1 MPLYID
7 ADLITDETAVA
18 EAVLAAIADRLT
30 ALLELEDDETWEPR
44 DGGPEA
50 SLAEA
55 VGIVVATAASMVQ
68 EQERNDY
75 AGFGELI
82 AGEPRRR
89 AEPATGYTRW
99 DFNAVGNYVIPD
111 GSELV
116 LDAADGTP
124 VAYASVGDVE
134 VVGAAFAEDVQ
145 VVALEPGAIAN
156 GLTGVARDWEALP
169 NLVGVTMTTAPENGT
184 NEQTRDEYLERVVR
198 RARRMKIVPIVTDD
212 YADTALDHP
221 SVGRALAVRLLDLD
235 NPTDPPAAG
244 GHVTVFIAGYAG
256 EDLPLAV
263 ADEVEESMMGEDRPS
278 NVTVHVGSPTRT
290 DVTIAVQ
297 IRLAA
302 DADHDATVA
311 AVEGAIEAAYDPAR
325 FQLDEDAPGRWRAPR
340 TVEERVINR
349 YDVVSV
355 IDDIPGLGR
364 IENVTVNGGSQVT
377 LDGWAPLP
385 NLTSVTVTVL

>member
-1 MPLYID
+1 
-7 ADLITDETAVA
+7 
-18 EAVLAAIADRLT
+18 
-30 ALLELEDDETWEPR
+30 
-44 DGGPEA
+44 
-50 SLAEA
+50 
-55 VGIVVATAASMVQ
+55 
-68 EQERNDY
+68 
-75 AGFGELI
+75 
-82 AGEPRRR
+82 
-89 AEPATGYTRW
+89 
-99 DFNAVGNYVIPD
+99 
-111 GSELV
+111 
-116 LDAADGTP
+116 
-124 VAYASVGDVE
+124 
-134 VVGAAFAEDVQ
+134 
-145 VVALEPGAIAN
+145 
-156 GLTGVARDWEALP
+156 
-169 NLVGVTMTTAPENGT
+169 
-184 NEQTRDEYLERVVR
+184 
-198 RARRMKIVPIVTDD
+198 
-212 YADTALDHP
+212 
-221 SVGRALAVRLLDLD
+221 
-235 NPTDPPAAG
+235 
-244 GHVTVFIAGYAG
+244 VFIAGYAG